1 MAPPA
6 KKQRTEDII
15 KPTAWLFTTQHRRTI
30 NPAAARPFAQPVGKQ
45 PAQPSHDS
53 LTRQLAVKSLRLSQV
68 VDENNKFRRQIEKLE
83 SNLTQAA
90 PPAAPR
96 AAPTIREQEL
106 EAALTNIEIQLEE
119 TSFELEAQ
127 GYFDNRARHY
137 AYTSALTKALKTR
150 PMHQGSRYLA
160 LRPTLPYRDLPE
172 GPVIFS
178 IPRFTIPKRASAMK
192 Q

>member
-1 MAPPA
+1 M
-6 KKQRTEDII
+6 
-15 KPTAWLFTTQHRRTI
+15 
-30 NPAAARPFAQPVGKQ
+30 
-45 PAQPSHDS
+45 
-53 LTRQLAVKSLRLSQV
+53 
-68 VDENNKFRRQIEKLE
+68 E

-178 IPRFTIPKRASAMK
+178 IPRFTIPKRASVMK